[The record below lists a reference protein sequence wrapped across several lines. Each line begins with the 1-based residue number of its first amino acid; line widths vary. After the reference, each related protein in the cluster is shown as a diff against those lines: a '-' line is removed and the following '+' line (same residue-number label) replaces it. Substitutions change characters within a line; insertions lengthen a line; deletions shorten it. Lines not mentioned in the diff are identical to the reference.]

1 MYFDPKSA
9 ALILI
14 DLQVGFCGKEG
25 HTSKQGRN
33 VSEFKSVLDSA
44 GRLAAAARLAGMPV
58 ILTRMAYAPDYSNG
72 GLTTSALRPNLE
84 RDGAL
89 RVDRP
94 DADIMP
100 ELDAQSSDII
110 LDKQRYSALIKTDL
124 EQILVQRKIDSIVV
138 GGVTTSMCV
147 ESTVRDL
154 AMHDYKCFIV
164 SEACGDLNPDWGK
177 RAMELFAMAF
187 GRVVSETDIL
197 AAIKANGREF
207 TIQ

>member
-14 DLQVGFCGKEG
+14 DLQVGFCGEEG
-25 HTSKQGRN
+25 HTAKQGRN

-44 GRLAAAARLAGMPV
+44 GRLAAAVRLAGMPV
-58 ILTRMAYAPDYSNG
+58 ILTRMVYAPDYSNG

-89 RVDRP
+89 RVDSP

-100 ELDAQSSDII
+100 ELNAQSSDII
-110 LDKQRYSALIKTDL
+110 LDKQRYSALIKTEL
-124 EQILVQRKIDSIVV
+124 AQILVQKKIDSVVV

-154 AMHDYKCFIV
+154 AMYDYKCFIV
-164 SEACGDLNPDWGK
+164 PEACGDLNPDWGE

-187 GRVVSETDIL
+187 GRVVSETEIID
-197 AAIKANGREF
+197 AIKANGREF
-207 TIQ
+207 AIQ